1 MSWFIL
7 FLAGILEAGWLVGIQ
22 KSNAF
27 TNIPYVLLAVLSMT
41 LSLVLFSIAIKD
53 IPISHA
59 YLVWLAIG
67 ASSISI
73 INHYF
78 FEQPL
83 SFQQLFYF
91 CLIFTGVLGLKISN

>member
-1 MSWFIL
+1 M
-7 FLAGILEAGWLVGIQ
+7 LEVGRLVGIQ
-22 KSNAF
+22 KSNSF

-41 LSLVLFSIAIKD
+41 LSLVLFSIAIKN

-83 SFQQLFYF
+83 SMQQLFYF
-91 CLIFTGVLGLKISN
+91 CLIFAGVLGLKISN

>member
-1 MSWFIL
+1 
-7 FLAGILEAGWLVGIQ
+7 
-22 KSNAF
+22 
-27 TNIPYVLLAVLSMT
+27 MT

-91 CLIFTGVLGLKISN
+91 CLIFAGVLGLKISN

>member
-22 KSNAF
+22 KSNSF

-59 YLVWLAIG
+59 YLFWLAIG

-91 CLIFTGVLGLKISN
+91 CLIFAGVLGLKISN

>member
-7 FLAGILEAGWLVGIQ
+7 FIAGILEAGWLVGIQ
-22 KSNAF
+22 KSNSF

-59 YLVWLAIG
+59 YLV
-67 ASSISI
+67 
-73 INHYF
+73 
-78 FEQPL
+78 
-83 SFQQLFYF
+83 
-91 CLIFTGVLGLKISN
+91 

>member
-7 FLAGILEAGWLVGIQ
+7 FIAGILEAGWLVGIQ
-22 KSNAF
+22 KSNSF

-91 CLIFTGVLGLKISN
+91 CLIFAGVLGLKISN